1 MRWRSWEPILTQ
13 WSEGSSFYWASVIAG
28 TRSPRNIQ
36 CFVSSIVYED
46 YFAKLLS
53 REIKRIARKLW
64 NSAQKLCCRETFLRC
79 EVSSKSFELMNLFNP
94 RAIGGIVIFTFSTG
108 NFFCFRIV
116 LLVQLEQILNTLQEP
131 SACRCWWRGGWIRWR
146 PRWCRTRSCW
156 ACSTV
161 RRTATPCR
169 YIIIIHD
176 FVTRLTGNIFPGRSV
191 MTLYELPCLS

>member
-1 MRWRSWEPILTQ
+1 MT
-13 WSEGSSFYWASVIAG
+13 AG

-131 SACRCWWRGGWIRWR
+131 SACRCWWRGGWRHWR

-169 YIIIIHD
+169 YIIIIYD
-176 FVTRLTGNIFPGRSV
+176 FVTRLTCNIFPGR